1 MIRETLILFAAM
13 VMYAVALANI
23 EKNLYE
29 DDNIYVTK
37 KGVFSKRT
45 NKPITFRQADN
56 WTEEDFFTQQE
67 KYCEKDNADM
77 DK

>member
-37 KGVFSKRT
+37 EGVFSKRT
-45 NKPITFRQADN
+45 HKRIDFKTDPN
-56 WTEEDFFTQQE
+56 WVEEDFFTQQE

>member
-1 MIRETLILFAAM
+1 MFRETLILFAAM

-37 KGVFSKRT
+37 QGVFSKRT